1 MGIYTEKDIV
11 TGKTITANGM
21 LAGYVN
27 VPGKDKPQFRFISKS
42 NNQSLE
48 KNKQNG
54 KKNNQNLKIKNKQ
67 NGGGEKRPVS
77 LKTAVK
83 LLRQYYQEK
92 YA

>member
-1 MGIYTEKDIV
+1 MGIYSEKDIV
-11 TGKTITANGM
+11 SGKTITANGM

-27 VPGKDKPQFRFISKS
+27 VPGKDKPQFRFIQKL
-42 NNQSLE
+42 NNHSE
-48 KNKQNG
+48 KKNKSP
-54 KKNNQNLKIKNKQ
+54 KRKNNL
-67 NGGGEKRPVS
+67 NGGAEKQPVS